1 MNNCIF
7 HRVEKFEDLKGF
19 QNNLPQG
26 TLVFIADTEELFVYQ
41 GNSYTQVVSNN
52 NQKEER
58 KRLNVEIY

>member
-1 MNNCIF
+1 MNHCIF

-26 TLVFIADTEELFVYQ
+26 TLVFVADTEELFVYQ
-41 GNSYTQVVSNN
+41 GNSYTQVVSSN